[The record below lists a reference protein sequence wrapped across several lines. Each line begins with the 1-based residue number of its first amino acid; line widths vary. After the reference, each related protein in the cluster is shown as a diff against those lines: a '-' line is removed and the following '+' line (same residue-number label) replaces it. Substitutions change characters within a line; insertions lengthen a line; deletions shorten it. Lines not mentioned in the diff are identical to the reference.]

1 MLYVFTGPKL
11 PMSLFRH
18 AMVQLGNRQAII
30 GGFGNGDFQ
39 DKIHLFSCMNK
50 NCSIHQLDQILSLP
64 RYWFVAIP
72 IPDTLSGCITGGK
85 KFHKTYPVSL
95 QLLTLS
101 YVFSECQLADLVG
114 DGYCHDWT
122 NNRHCNFDGGDCCG
136 PCVNREQCYEC
147 ICKGGGVSTNAW
159 VGDGFCQDLTNNE
172 ECDFDGGDCCGS
184 CINKK
189 YCNDCKC
196 LEEQVGE
203 VAHNNAFF
211 ANGMCQDE
219 LNNEQCNYDGFD
231 CCELYGK
238 NMEYCFQ
245 CDCKGI

>member
-1 MLYVFTGPKL
+1 MLPFPYQTPC
-11 PMSLFRH
+11 
-18 AMVQLGNRQAII
+18 
-30 GGFGNGDFQ
+30 Q
-39 DKIHLFSCMNK
+39 DVLQEVIY
-50 NCSIHQLDQILSLP
+50 SIKTIRLVCNSK
-64 RYWFVAIP
+64 P
-72 IPDTLSGCITGGK
+72 IPT
-85 KFHKTYPVSL
+85 
-95 QLLTLS
+95 

-136 PCVNREQCYEC
+136 SCVNREHCTEC
-147 ICKGGGVSTNAW
+147 VCKGGGVAKNPW

-184 CINKK
+184 CVNTK

-196 LEEQVGE
+196 LGEQIGE
-203 VAHNNAFF
+203 VADNNAFF

-219 LNNEQCNYDGFD
+219 LNNAQCNYDGFD
-231 CCELYGK
+231 CCDIYEK
-238 NMEYCFQ
+238 NVEYCSQ